1 MSLGAALLIEMPP
14 TTMAFDDKICRPAT
28 LNDRRRFRL
37 ARANHRLAGANHRL
51 VGANH
56 RLVGANHRLVGANH
70 RLVGTNLDQSRQT
83 WADEDLQAVIFKDA
97 HRPLRPA
104 AFEQKGLSAR
114 DKSIRSDC

>member
-37 ARANHRLAGANHRL
+37 ARANHRLA
-51 VGANH
+51 GANH